1 MCCEFEYALNA
12 PGSLD
17 KQSGLMQQQSLGKAA
32 EIAAA
37 KVIHDAQDY
46 VAAESAAM
54 RNKQAKDESVDQ
66 LLAEGE
72 LCSSAAIPSAVMS
85 PCQAH
90 GTGGLY
96 LRYSRFTEP

>member
-1 MCCEFEYALNA
+1 MFEYA
-12 PGSLD
+12 PGPLD

-54 RNKQAKDESVDQ
+54 RNKQAKDKSEDQ
-66 LLAEGE
+66 LTAQGE
-72 LCSSAAIPSAVMS
+72 LCSPAAFQVAVIL
-85 PCQAH
+85 PCQAQ
-90 GTGGLY
+90 G
-96 LRYSRFTEP
+96 S